1 MFNKM
6 IDLEEE
12 IEFTDVETIF
22 TKAEIKKMLKYAKVK
37 PHQCHINSYR
47 VAELLNC
54 GVCEGVI
61 MGLLPH
67 AFNYIILN
75 GKKVYFDITEYNNK
89 RKKILTN
96 TVKEAVVLRIYPNSS
111 EILRKYAE
119 KGYFHLTIER
129 DYRLRDYLTKI
140 AV

>member
-1 MFNKM
+1 M

-12 IEFTDVETIF
+12 IEFTDVEAIF
-22 TKAEIKKMLKYAKVK
+22 TKADIKKMLKHAKIK

-54 GVCEGVI
+54 GVCEGII

-67 AFNYIILN
+67 AFNCIIRN
-75 GKKVYFDITEYNNK
+75 GKKVYFDITEYNNR
-89 RKKILTN
+89 RKKITEDIVN
-96 TVKEAVVLRIYPNSS
+96 TAVVLRIYPNCS
-111 EILRKYAE
+111 EIMGKYAE